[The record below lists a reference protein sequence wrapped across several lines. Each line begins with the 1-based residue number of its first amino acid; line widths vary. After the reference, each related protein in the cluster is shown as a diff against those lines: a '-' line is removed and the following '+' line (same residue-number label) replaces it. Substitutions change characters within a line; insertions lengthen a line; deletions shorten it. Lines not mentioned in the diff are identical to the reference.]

1 MWIVCVHAVLRRLHY
16 IRNDMQVEG
25 KNLELTKR
33 ALSSHLLYCS
43 EKALRSP
50 GNEEEE
56 KWDPEIKATEE
67 LILAVDIN
75 LKQYNE
81 AG

>member
-1 MWIVCVHAVLRRLHY
+1 
-16 IRNDMQVEG
+16 MQVEG

-43 EKALRSP
+43 EKALRAP